1 MTIPTPDLSHL
12 RPSDYVK
19 VYEPAEDTFLLLDAL
34 EQDAEYLRDLHPR
47 ICMEVGSGSGCVS
60 SFMGAILG
68 SSSLYL
74 CTDINHHA
82 CICTV
87 RTGVQNKIPLN
98 VVETSFSRALS
109 CRLRHSVDVLL
120 FNPPYVPT
128 ITEEA
133 LDAQDNRDIQG
144 SWAGGQA
151 GMQVTNSFLETVH
164 ELLSPRGAFYLVA
177 LKQNDIPSIQRK
189 MLEQYGLRSC
199 IVLQWRAGGEHLFI
213 VRFCRSI

>member
-12 RPSDYVK
+12 RPSDYDK

-34 EQDAEYLRDLHPR
+34 EQDAEYLKDLRPR

-87 RTGVQNKIPLN
+87 RTGDQNKIPLN
-98 VVETSFSRALS
+98 VVETSFSQALH
-109 CRLRHSVDVLL
+109 L
-120 FNPPYVPT
+120 PT

-133 LDAQDNRDIQG
+133 LDAQDTRDIQG
-144 SWAGGQA
+144 SWAGGEV
-151 GMQVTNSFLETVH
+151 GMEVTNYFLEMVH
-164 ELLSPRGAFYLVA
+164 ELLSPRGVFYLVA

-199 IVLQWRAGGEHLFI
+199 IVLQRRAGGEHLFI
-213 VRFCRSI
+213 VRFCRSS